1 MIFTCDCDKG
11 AVITYEERVVE
22 EKWGGGKAILNQQRG
37 RPIVFFWYKDKGGH
51 MIQQDLQ
58 EVNSRKFSEL
68 V

>member
-1 MIFTCDCDKG
+1 M
-11 AVITYEERVVE
+11 
-22 EKWGGGKAILNQQRG
+22 GGGQGDFKSAKREDYC
-37 RPIVFFWYKDKGGH
+37 FFWYKDKGGH